1 MKKILLSMIILLPF
15 YASAEFDSKDGI
27 AINGKI
33 YKSKSSSKFSSPKKC
48 EDYAESKNSSTA
60 STVKGYTYI
69 AKHKKC
75 TLYSNIRSTK
85 KDADAVSGLIT

>member
-1 MKKILLSMIILLPF
+1 MKKILLSTIILIPF
-15 YASAEFDSKDGI
+15 YASADFDTKDGI
-27 AINGKI
+27 AIAGKI
-33 YKSKSSSKFSSPKKC
+33 YKSKSSSKFSSAKKC
-48 EDYAESKNSSTA
+48 EEYAELKNASSA

-85 KDADAVSGLIT
+85 KDSDAISGLVS